1 MSTQPKILHV
11 EDTPEQLQLVRLLLS
26 PVCSLHQVTTLTQ
39 ASELIESTVFDLVL
53 LDMQLPDGSG
63 QELIAQIRDRAANTR
78 IVLHT
83 ASDYADINA
92 AVDGVISK
100 TDTPVKDLRS
110 KILAII
116 EA

>member
-1 MSTQPKILHV
+1 MTTQAVILHV
-11 EDTPEQLQLVRLLLS
+11 EDTPEQLQLVRVLLS
-26 PVCSLHQVTTLTQ
+26 PVCSLQQATTVNE
-39 ASELIESTVFDLVL
+39 ASQLIEKNIFDLVL

-63 QELIAQIRDRAANTR
+63 LELIAQIRARAPATR

-83 ASDYADINA
+83 ASDNAEINA

-100 TDTPVKDLRS
+100 TDTPVKDLRDQL
-110 KILAII
+110 LAML

>member
-1 MSTQPKILHV
+1 
-11 EDTPEQLQLVRLLLS
+11 LQLVRLLLK
-26 PVCSLHQVTTLTQ
+26 PVCTLQQATTLNQ
-39 ASELIESTVFDLVL
+39 ASQMIENTVFDLVL

-63 QELIAQIRDRAANTR
+63 QELIAQIRDRSATTR

-83 ASDYADINA
+83 ASDNADIND

-100 TDTPVKDLRS
+100 TDTPVKDLRD
-110 KILAII
+110 KLLAML